1 MDTILLTVLLVVI
14 LAEAVAIALL
24 YRRTKKLQHSGEC
37 DIGKYCGDRIAFE
50 MDCLERKVNSIG
62 RAKGPGRS
70 RR

>member
-14 LAEAVAIALL
+14 LVEAAAIALL
-24 YRRTKKLQHSGEC
+24 YRRTKNLQLIGEC

-62 RAKGPGRS
+62 SPKGPGRS